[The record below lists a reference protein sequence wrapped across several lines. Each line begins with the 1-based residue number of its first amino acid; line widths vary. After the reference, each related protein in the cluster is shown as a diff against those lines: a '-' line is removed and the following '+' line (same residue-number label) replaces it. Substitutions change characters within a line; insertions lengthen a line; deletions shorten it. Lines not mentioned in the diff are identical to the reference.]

1 MGNNKIS
8 IEKDGNYGDKC
19 GIIDNEVKCLK
30 TLFFFFLK
38 HSTLLL
44 VSSKS
49 IIQRT
54 KDTLPLQI

>member
-19 GIIDNEVKCLK
+19 SIIDNEVKCLK
-30 TLFFFFLK
+30 TLLFFLK

-44 VSSKS
+44 VSCKS

-54 KDTLPLQI
+54 KDTLPLQT

>member
-30 TLFFFFLK
+30 TLFFFFKAFNSSTSLLQK
-38 HSTLLL
+38 HH
-44 VSSKS
+44 SK
-49 IIQRT
+49 
-54 KDTLPLQI
+54 D